1 MGGPYDEIQVV
12 LHRDSYT
19 TPWGFRLQGGKDF
32 NAPLTVQRVFVG
44 SPSQLELQRGDTI
57 LNIENYDVT
66 GMMHAQ
72 AQNIIK
78 KSGGSLTLTL
88 KRGPG
93 TRSIAASKPEPPPFF
108 RSKSLETGV
117 TAPPGAPIGTLG
129 FIPTT
134 KPKMANPAK
143 NQSYGIDYSRPCPP
157 PDFSSKQ
164 KAMAKPI
171 YGTPQAGPT
180 YPGSMLNRL
189 NQSLNNR
196 LFVSGGDEY
205 YDGSS
210 PSGGGYH
217 GGDNGISYFDG
228 TPARPHSAHSTYN
241 NTPKYQPDDHSADYN
256 RKSVKELKNAY
267 NKPWKQNES
276 IVGDYTQPRS
286 PRQPRRVWQKPEET
300 GGALP
305 GGLREPGWDP
315 RIAQQQRQQTSSMQ
329 WRPVHAPAPVNRGGY
344 AHNNPPPPAVN
355 ARQPPAPGVKHIE
368 YEEPAWKGTL
378 NSTGNM
384 NRLEARAP
392 HMMPVNGARSGS
404 PNPSS
409 GRISPYAPMKN
420 PTDRPQML
428 TTCTGAAHARSYS
441 PMGADGRHSPGNSP
455 VQSQQ
460 SAEPHQPRLQTVTYS
475 GGNAPVYS
483 QQTNPPPMVAPDATV
498 QHLQYNSP
506 LQLYS
511 RDNVNQVIS
520 SQTTGMPGEGTIQVT
535 GGGQQ
540 QQQNFANSDLA
551 RMIHQ
556 EDRQRAA
563 SPFRDSA
570 RNTLQPPGQDPQYA
584 GYVDQARQSPIMFAL
599 QQHVIDQD
607 RGASDF

>member
-1 MGGPYDEIQVV
+1 
-12 LHRDSYT
+12 
-19 TPWGFRLQGGKDF
+19 
-32 NAPLTVQRVFVG
+32 VQ
-44 SPSQLELQRGDTI
+44 
-57 LNIENYDVT
+57 
-66 GMMHAQ
+66 
-72 AQNIIK
+72 
-78 KSGGSLTLTL
+78 
-88 KRGPG
+88 
-93 TRSIAASKPEPPPFF
+93 
-108 RSKSLETGV
+108 
-117 TAPPGAPIGTLG
+117 
-129 FIPTT
+129 
-134 KPKMANPAK
+134 
-143 NQSYGIDYSRPCPP
+143 
-157 PDFSSKQ
+157 
-164 KAMAKPI
+164 
-171 YGTPQAGPT
+171 
-180 YPGSMLNRL
+180 
-189 NQSLNNR
+189 
-196 LFVSGGDEY
+196 
-205 YDGSS
+205 
-210 PSGGGYH
+210 
-217 GGDNGISYFDG
+217 
-228 TPARPHSAHSTYN
+228 
-241 NTPKYQPDDHSADYN
+241 
-256 RKSVKELKNAY
+256 
-267 NKPWKQNES
+267 
-276 IVGDYTQPRS
+276 
-286 PRQPRRVWQKPEET
+286 
-300 GGALP
+300 
-305 GGLREPGWDP
+305 
-315 RIAQQQRQQTSSMQ
+315 
-329 WRPVHAPAPVNRGGY
+329 APAPLNRGY
-344 AHNNPPPPAVN
+344 AHPPPPAVN
-355 ARQPPAPGVKHIE
+355 ARQPPAQVKHIE

-384 NRLEARAP
+384 NRIEQRAP

-428 TTCTGAAHARSYS
+428 TTYTGAAHARSYS
-441 PMGADGRHSPGNSP
+441 PMGADGRHSPANSP

-483 QQTNPPPMVAPDATV
+483 QQTNPPPAAAPDATV

-520 SQTTGMPGEGTIQVT
+520 SQTAGMPGEGTVQVT

-599 QQHVIDQD
+599 QQHVIDQENH
-607 RGASDF
+607 GASDF